1 MLEADFERQITA
13 ALNEIAALKARID
26 SDLGNGKLQGNFNRQ
41 IENLSDRINSVQ
53 EGFATAIESLK
64 VAASQKDRENFE
76 KLTASANARSAEID
90 AEFRELRK
98 IAESNAAAVVAIDVD
113 LRGDKTEVNPGLL
126 YLTKQLTDWYQRLDA
141 QWKLVIGSAGV
152 VLTIAGY
159 IFSTN
164 IEGRI
169 STNAGNISQNNDVI
183 ARQETAIAVLESKVN
198 ALEKALEAQ
207 KK

>member
-1 MLEADFERQITA
+1 MLEADFDRV
-13 ALNEIAALKARID
+13 LSDLAALKARID
-26 SDLGNGKLQGNFNRQ
+26 SDLGNGKLQGNVNRQ
-41 IENLSDRINSVQ
+41 IENLSDRVN
-53 EGFATAIESLK
+53 TARTEFTTALDALK
-64 VAASQKDRENFE
+64 SAASQKDRENFE
-76 KLTASANARSAEID
+76 KLTESMARMKDEIN

-98 IAESNAAAVVAIDVD
+98 IAESNAASVAAIDID

-141 QWKLVIGSAGV
+141 QGKLVLGAAGLI
-152 VLTIAGY
+152 LTVAGY

-183 ARQETAIAVLESKVN
+183 ARQETAIAVLDSRVK